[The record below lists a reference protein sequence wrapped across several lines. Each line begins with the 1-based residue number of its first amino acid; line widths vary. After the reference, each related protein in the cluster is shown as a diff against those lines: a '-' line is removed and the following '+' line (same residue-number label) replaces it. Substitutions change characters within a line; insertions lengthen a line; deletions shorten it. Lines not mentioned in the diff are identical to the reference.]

1 MKMTAS
7 VWFASVP
14 ELTCRLSIIAVTHA
28 AVKGKK
34 YYFSEGK
41 ALTIGL
47 VSLKHLSFGPDK
59 FFGQH
64 QIRQEFAWAEM
75 MKYYS

>member
-14 ELTCRLSIIAVTHA
+14 EMTCQLSIIAVTHA
-28 AVKGKK
+28 VVQGKK
-34 YYFSEGK
+34 FYCSKGN

-47 VSLKHLSFGPDK
+47 VSDKRLLLGPDK
-59 FFGQH
+59 VFGQTL
-64 QIRQEFAWAEM
+64 
-75 MKYYS
+75 K

>member
-34 YYFSEGK
+34 YHFSEGK

-47 VSLKHLSFGPDK
+47 VS
-59 FFGQH
+59 
-64 QIRQEFAWAEM
+64 
-75 MKYYS
+75 

>member
-14 ELTCRLSIIAVTHA
+14 EMTCRLSIIAVTHA

-34 YYFSEGK
+34 FYCTKGR

-47 VSLKHLSFGPDK
+47 ISYKNLLLGQEKV
-59 FFGQH
+59 FGQD
-64 QIRQEFAWAEM
+64 Q
-75 MKYYS
+75 K